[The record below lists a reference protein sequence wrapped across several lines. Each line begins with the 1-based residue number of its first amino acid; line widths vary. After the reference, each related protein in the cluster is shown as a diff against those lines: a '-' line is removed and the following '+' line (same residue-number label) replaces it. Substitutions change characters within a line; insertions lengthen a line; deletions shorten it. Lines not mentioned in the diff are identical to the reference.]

1 MNLKIGY
8 LYPDILSLYGDRGN
22 VLCMEKRLQW
32 RGIGCEVMGIPVGA
46 QVAFGDFDLFFIG
59 GGQDFDQEV
68 LLGDLNAGK
77 AAELRAAA
85 EDGKTF
91 LCVCGGYQMMGN
103 YYETA
108 PGHKLEFIGAVD
120 MYTVGSN
127 ERLIG
132 NFAFEL
138 GGESG
143 GGTVVGFEN
152 HAGRTYL
159 GSGVSPL
166 GKIIRGFGNNG
177 VDGTEGARYKNIF
190 GTYSHGPVLPKN
202 PSLCDSILACALTRK
217 YGSAGLEPLP
227 DVSESEAHD
236 AALTSLLKRR

>member
-1 MNLKIGY
+1 MNLNICH

-32 RGIGCEVMGIPVGA
+32 RGIDCEVTGIPVGSTTIL
-46 QVAFGDFDLFFIG
+46 GDFDLFFIG

-77 AAELRAAA
+77 SAELRAAA
-85 EDGKTF
+85 ADGKTF

-108 PGHKLEFIGAVD
+108 PGRRLEFIGAVD
-120 MYTVGSN
+120 MYTVGSD

-138 GGESG
+138 EAELG

-159 GSGVSPL
+159 GAGVNPL

-177 VDGTEGARYKNIF
+177 VDGNEGVRYQNIF

-202 PSLCDSILACALTRK
+202 PVLCDSILACALIRK
-217 YGSAGLEPLP
+217 YGSAELSPLP
-227 DVSESEAHD
+227 DISEREAHD
-236 AALTSLLKRR
+236 AALNSLLKRR